1 MNPYIAL
8 LLMVLLN
15 TLGQLLVKR
24 GAVRIDIHL
33 GTAHLIRSMINWPL
47 ALGGLSVI
55 AGPVLYM
62 YALTKVEL
70 SVGYSFSGLTYLM
83 VVLGG
88 HLLLKER
95 ITIYHILG
103 TLTILAGLMVWNMGI
118 I

>member
-24 GAVRIDIHL
+24 GAIRIETHL
-33 GTAHLIRSMINWPL
+33 GTAQLIRSMVNWPL

-55 AGPVLYM
+55 AGPLLYM

-83 VVLGG
+83 VILGG

-95 ITIYHILG
+95 ITLYHVCG
-103 TLTILAGLMVWNMGI
+103 TLSILAGLAVWNMGI
-118 I
+118 S

>member
-33 GTAHLIRSMINWPL
+33 GLAHLIHSMVCWPL

-55 AGPVLYM
+55 AGPMLYM

-70 SVGYSFSGLTYLM
+70 SVGYSFSGLTYLL

-95 ITIYHILG
+95 ITLYHVLG
-103 TLTILAGLMVWNMGI
+103 TLAIIAGLTVWNMGI
-118 I
+118 T

>member
-1 MNPYIAL
+1 MNPYVAL

-24 GAVRIDIHL
+24 GAVRIETHL
-33 GTAHLIRSMINWPL
+33 GTAQLIRSMVNWPL
-47 ALGGLSVI
+47 ALGGFSVI
-55 AGPVLYM
+55 AGPLLYM

-83 VVLGG
+83 VILGG

-95 ITIYHILG
+95 ITLYHVLG
-103 TLTILAGLMVWNMGI
+103 TLSILAGLTVWNMGI

>member
-33 GTAHLIRSMINWPL
+33 GPARLIRSMINWPL

-83 VVLGG
+83 VVLSG

-95 ITIYHILG
+95 IGIYHVLG
-103 TLTILAGLMVWNMGI
+103 TLTILAGLMVWNM
-118 I
+118 

>member
-1 MNPYIAL
+1 MNPYVAL
-8 LLMVLLN
+8 LFMVMLN
-15 TLGQLLVKR
+15 TIGQLLVKR

-33 GTAHLIRSMINWPL
+33 GTAHLLRSMLNWPL

-95 ITIYHILG
+95 ITLYHVLG
-103 TLTILAGLMVWNMGI
+103 TLTILGALAVWNMGI
-118 I
+118 S

>member
-24 GAVRIDIHL
+24 GAVRIESRL
-33 GTAHLIRSMINWPL
+33 GRVQLIRSMINWPL

-55 AGPVLYM
+55 AGPLLYM

-70 SVGYSFSGLTYLM
+70 SVGYSFSGLTYLL
-83 VVLGG
+83 VILGG

-95 ITIYHILG
+95 ITLYHVLG
-103 TLTILAGLMVWNMGI
+103 TLSILAGLTVWNM
-118 I
+118 